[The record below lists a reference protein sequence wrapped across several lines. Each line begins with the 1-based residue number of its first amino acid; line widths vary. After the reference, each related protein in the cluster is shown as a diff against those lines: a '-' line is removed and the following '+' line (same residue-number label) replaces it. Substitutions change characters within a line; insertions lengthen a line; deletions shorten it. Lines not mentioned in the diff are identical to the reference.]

1 MDINFDSSGGTGSVT
16 YKLKCNGTVTF
27 ATSATWI
34 KNMRYGIGELTFTVE
49 ENSGAEKSGTIIPSV
64 NGIECPDK
72 AITVKQG
79 KGSKPEPCI
88 SSVTTTY
95 GTGQANVGNC
105 GGNVSVSIPYT
116 STTTWSG
123 TGCPASGSSTGQT
136 TTTVTVPRN
145 CENTE
150 KIITGNNYTITQAAG
165 PCSACNCTEYS
176 YETNYPDSDMEF
188 GNCGGD
194 EMLSVTVRR
203 QCVSPQSEEYED
215 YTQHKVYWNIDGD
228 SGITLSSAQG
238 TPVRLHADINCT
250 EASKS
255 ATIGLSAYT
264 DDDKELVIG
273 TINVTQ
279 EAGKCPTCECPES
292 TVTSGDSG
300 VTYLVIR
307 SINIGE
313 IDGAGDIGCSG
324 GTVTVNGATIGIAD
338 YDKYY
343 ISSSITYDC
352 SGNTKGVE
360 TGRTYLG
367 DEDKETINLPA
378 SSYTIGETD
387 CIPGSGTTEKEF
399 EYTYTYRD
407 ENNMESSTTVSF
419 TVTQECECEECP
431 DYEINASPGELTWS
445 GGTVTFSATIV
456 Q

>member
-16 YKLKCNGTVTF
+16 YALRCNGTVTF
-27 ATSATWI
+27 ATSETWI
-34 KNMRYGIGELTFTVE
+34 KEMKYGSGELTFTVD
-49 ENSGAEKSGTIIPSV
+49 ENSGAEKSGTIIPFI

-72 AITVKQG
+72 VITVIQR
-79 KGSKPEPCI
+79 KGSKPEPCT

-95 GTGQANVGNC
+95 GTGQANAGNC

-123 TGCPASGSSTGQT
+123 TDCPAPSTSTGQT
-136 TTTVTVPRN
+136 TTTIAIPRN

-150 KIITGNNYTITQAAG
+150 KIITGNNYRITQAAG

-194 EMLSVTVRR
+194 KILSVTVRR
-203 QCVSPQSEEYED
+203 QCVSPQTKEYED
-215 YTQHKVYWNIDGD
+215 YTQHIVYWNVDGD
-228 SGITLSSAQG
+228 SGITLSSTQG
-238 TPVRLHADINCT
+238 SEVKLHADINCT
-250 EASKS
+250 EASKN
-255 ATIGLSAYT
+255 AVIGLSAYT
-264 DDDKELVIG
+264 DDNKELVIG

-279 EAGKCPTCECPES
+279 EPGECPTCSCPES

-313 IDGAGDIGCSG
+313 IDGADDIGCSG
-324 GTVTVNGATIGIAD
+324 GTVTVNGATIGVGD

-343 ISSSITYDC
+343 ISSS
-352 SGNTKGVE
+352 E
-360 TGRTYLG
+360 TGRTYLS
-367 DEDKETINLPA
+367 DEDKETINLPV
-378 SSYTIGETD
+378 SSYTIDETE
-387 CIPGSGTTEKEF
+387 CIHDSGIIEKEF

-419 TVTQECECEECP
+419 TITQECECEECP

-456 Q
+456 